1 MNNSIACEILNYND
15 AGTVISLVE
24 RIKNY
29 KSLSSIIIVDNCSD
43 DDSLQKLRHKYGNNK
58 KIQIIS
64 TKKNGGYG
72 YGNNYGIR
80 FASKMLG
87 YKYVLLANPD
97 IYFDEDSLNEMIC
110 TIKENQNVGIVS
122 AVQKTISNK
131 EILDKAWKIPSDFEY
146 IFSDTKISRI
156 LKLNSRYSL
165 KHFNQRISKVDCV
178 PGAML
183 LIDADKFLKV
193 GGYDEEMFLYCEETT
208 LGYKFKEKGYSTLL
222 LNDVSYN
229 HLQSESIKKSIP
241 SIVKQRKLIYK
252 NRLLF
257 LKKYKH
263 IGRIKY
269 FIAKHVYLHI
279 IKKIG

>member
-29 KSLSSIIIVDNCSD
+29 KNLSSIIIVDNCSD
-43 DDSLQKLRHKYGNNK
+43 DDSLQKLRYMYGNNK
-58 KIQIIS
+58 KIQIIC

-80 FASKMLG
+80 FASRMLG

-97 IYFDEDSLNEMIC
+97 IYFDEGSLNEMIC
-110 TIKENQNVGIVS
+110 TIKKNQNVGIVS

-131 EILDKAWKIPSDFEY
+131 EIEDKAWKIPSDFEY
-146 IFSDTKISRI
+146 IFSDTKIARI

-269 FIAKHVYLHI
+269 IIAKHVYLHI